1 MTAPVGLTMTLASS
15 TVAVTGTISDP
26 EGFPLA
32 GITVALF
39 ANGRDEGV
47 RVDTTTTDDVGGYRF
62 TRMHATVGDDYR
74 VETTD
79 PSGAHVFSQ
88 SIVTITSGPMTT
100 HHRTI
105 QVAGHIQ
112 GIVRAQ
118 DDSARVQS
126 GTEVCVTATGE
137 HAVQAV
143 NVSARG
149 RFRIGG
155 LPAGEYAVTFHAS
168 NPKLADLPPT
178 LVTVTAG
185 RTTTIEDRALPTR

>member
-1 MTAPVGLTMTLASS
+1 MTAPVGLTTTLAPS
-15 TVAVTGTISDP
+15 TVAVAGTISDP
-26 EGFPLA
+26 EGYPLA

-47 RVDTTTTDDVGGYRF
+47 RIETTTTDDVGGYRF

-79 PSGAHVFSQ
+79 PSGAHVFSR
-88 SIVTITSGPMTT
+88 SIVTINSGPVTT

-112 GIVRAQ
+112 GTVRTQ
-118 DDSARVQS
+118 DDRARVQS
-126 GTEVCVTATGE
+126 STEVCVTATGE
-137 HAVQAV
+137 HTGQAV

-168 NPKLADLPPT
+168 DPGLTDLPPT

-185 RTTTIEDRALPTR
+185 RTTTLEERVLPTR